1 MKPAEGEFGPTV
13 NLSLEKGRGLTVL
26 SGDGNL
32 PRVLAD
38 GLTGWGEFSGEII
51 LNNRRID
58 PMPALKRRVRILG
71 DTPGIFPRLTVREN
85 LELALKER
93 AVTDAESE
101 LMVERELTESM
112 LAGLDDTF
120 AGMLDDAS
128 RTMLAAARAL
138 LAGCDLLVITALPVS
153 GASRNGDCGWR
164 PGFHLDALLDL
175 KSLLR
180 RHRATWV
187 SVLADPA
194 CVHILSDRVA
204 LFAGGNLVQEGSLRE
219 CVNAPRSRMVADFLA
234 FPRMNYKTVRVEKD
248 GPFVIMRTGRYGFR
262 VSEYAKRQ
270 LAVKEGDE
278 IILGIRP
285 EDLGIR
291 AFETGNPAVMNLAR
305 VIRVDSV
312 FGAQAVRLDLEG
324 EEWIALTEPTRVI
337 FTGQLVE
344 LRPDPDKVHLFHPLH
359 GGSLLD

>member
-1 MKPAEGEFGPTV
+1 
-13 NLSLEKGRGLTVL
+13 
-26 SGDGNL
+26 
-32 PRVLAD
+32 
-38 GLTGWGEFSGEII
+38 
-51 LNNRRID
+51 
-58 PMPALKRRVRILG
+58 
-71 DTPGIFPRLTVREN
+71 
-85 LELALKER
+85 
-93 AVTDAESE
+93 
-101 LMVERELTESM
+101 
-112 LAGLDDTF
+112 
-120 AGMLDDAS
+120 
-128 RTMLAAARAL
+128 MLAAARAL